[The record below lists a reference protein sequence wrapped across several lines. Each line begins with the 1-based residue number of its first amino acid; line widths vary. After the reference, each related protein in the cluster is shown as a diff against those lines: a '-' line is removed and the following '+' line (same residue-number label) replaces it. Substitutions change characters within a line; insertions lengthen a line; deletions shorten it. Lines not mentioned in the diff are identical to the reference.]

1 MRTTIFLLALLF
13 SQNYVLAHS
22 APYSQVKVNLN
33 WLEQLRDSTDV
44 DIQALSEI
52 RSDII
57 LLEHKQIDRGLILDK
72 LKNIRNGVQTKMDS
86 MIKIII
92 DNEIGQDC
100 YGSINTGTYI
110 ENRDYLVRARSKI
123 FNLTDLITDFANKID
138 DGSTT
143 DINRHEIGIKIMD
156 LKLVFNDFILR
167 VVEWVEITN
176 EQCNKM

>member
-1 MRTTIFLLALLF
+1 MAWRYFLRSWSIDMRTTIFLLALLF

-72 LKNIRNGVQTKMDS
+72 LKNIRNEVQTKMDS

-92 DNEIGQDC
+92 
-100 YGSINTGTYI
+100 IN
-110 ENRDYLVRARSKI
+110 
-123 FNLTDLITDFANKID
+123 
-138 DGSTT
+138 
-143 DINRHEIGIKIMD
+143 H
-156 LKLVFNDFILR
+156 VFSF
-167 VVEWVEITN
+167 V
-176 EQCNKM
+176 C